1 MSPGTDDDGRRDLA
15 LVLGPGDRVAV
26 TGASGFI
33 GSAVLRVLL
42 GRDVAAVA
50 LVEPGADRTN
60 LEGLDVEQ
68 VQVDVRDAEGMGR
81 ALRGARAVFHVAA
94 LYRFWARDNRQFY
107 DVNVGGTLHVLDA
120 VRSAGVE
127 RMVYTSTVGTLGLD
141 GAHRSAADER
151 NYPDVSH
158 LFGSYKRSK
167 YVAEHEVLR
176 AAAQGVPVT
185 IVMPTFPLG
194 PRDRVP
200 TPTGRLVLDYLNG
213 RVPGYVDTTLNVAHV
228 DDVAAG
234 HVLALERGDIGRSYI
249 LGGENYSLQHL
260 LGDPRRLHR
269 SSPGQAARP
278 PVAVTRCGPC
288 LGARR
293 GTPAAAP
300 SLGPTRSGPDVDDA
314 DGVRRLP
321 GPQGARLRAATGR
334 GGRGRL
340 GPVVRRQRLRQRGPT
355 RPDHVP
361 ARPLSAPVG
370 CANAHLAA
378 LTPAL
383 FAAQAGL

>member
-1 MSPGTDDDGRRDLA
+1 VSPSSEDDRRHA
-15 LVLGPGDRVAV
+15 LEPALGAGDRVAV

-50 LVEPGADRTN
+50 LVEPGADRGN

-68 VQVDVRDAEGMGR
+68 IEVDVRDGEGVGQ
-81 ALRGARAVFHVAA
+81 ALRGCRAVCHVAA
-94 LYRFWARDNRQFY
+94 LYRFWARDPREFY
-107 DVNVGGTLHVLDA
+107 DINVGGTLNVVEA
-120 VRSAGVE
+120 VRAAGVA

-141 GAHRSAADER
+141 AAQHGSAADER

-213 RVPGYVDTTLNVAHV
+213 RVPGFVDTTLNVAHV

-234 HVLALERGDIGRSYI
+234 HVLALEGGEMGRSYI
-249 LGGENYSLQHL
+249 LGGENYTLQHL
-260 LGDPRRLHR
+260 LEVLAAVTGLPEARLHVPR
-269 SSPGQAARP
+269 ALSLAVAHVSEFVEGRLLQRHPSVPLEAARMSTTRMAFDDSRARTELGYAP
-278 PVAVTRCGPC
+278 RPAEEAVIDS
-288 LGARR
+288 ARWF
-293 GTPAAAP
+293 
-300 SLGPTRSGPDVDDA
+300 VDN
-314 DGVRRLP
+314 GYVKESRR
-321 GPQGARLRAATGR
+321 ARISWRAG
-334 GGRGRL
+334 
-340 GPVVRRQRLRQRGPT
+340 
-355 RPDHVP
+355 
-361 ARPLSAPVG
+361 S
-370 CANAHLAA
+370 
-378 LTPAL
+378 
-383 FAAQAGL
+383 